1 MRGTGE
7 DARELVGETERLPP
21 RDPRFIASFFRLIVP
36 PVGGVVAS
44 PHFPV
49 RRCVTSLVSIC
60 RIDVQRRHLATVD
73 SRLKCGRL
81 LRVRVHEPHTR
92 CDTHATSQLHVPL
105 SDRHRVFIHIAP
117 TV

>member
-1 MRGTGE
+1 MVSGVSDIFDNRHACLPISAASRAMRGTGE

-36 PVGGVVAS
+36 PVGGVVDS

-60 RIDVQRRHLATVD
+60 RIDVQRRHLA
-73 SRLKCGRL
+73 L
-81 LRVRVHEPHTR
+81 LIRV
-92 CDTHATSQLHVPL
+92 
-105 SDRHRVFIHIAP
+105 
-117 TV
+117 